1 MNAPDSPPTQSDPG
15 KWIRRMVVGL
25 PVGTVILGMA
35 SFWIY
40 FENKERKEQRTYRHA
55 LGLRRDV
62 NEADLR
68 RRLEVL
74 AEAARL
80 APDERR
86 QTLASYADSSLSPE
100 NMGYDVKN
108 LTWKDGGV
116 ERSSVIASLIGS
128 RRPSDRVLV
137 VAGYAGDA
145 KDDSALA
152 LLLSMAQALT
162 GTPKIKTLQF
172 AVIDASP
179 GVAVASW
186 NELGSQIRAT
196 KDRVTQLFVVGESL
210 RESAEKWAAKNEVG
224 VVVVHP
230 LSSGQPPD
238 LLKDAGA
245 LMPKINEAVDRL

>member
-1 MNAPDSPPTQSDPG
+1 MNAPDSPPIKSDPG

-62 NEADLR
+62 NEADLK

-108 LTWKDGGV
+108 LTWKDAGL

-137 VAGYAGDA
+137 VAGYGGDV
-145 KDDSALA
+145 KDDAALA

-179 GVAVASW
+179 GVADASW

-196 KDRVTQLFVVGESL
+196 RDRVTQLFVVGESL
-210 RESAEKWAAKNEVG
+210 RESAEKWSAKNEVG
-224 VVVVHP
+224 VVVVSAV
-230 LSSGQPPD
+230 SSSEPQEMV
-238 LLKDAGA
+238 KDAEG
-245 LMPKINEAVDRL
+245 LISQIQSAVDRL

>member
-1 MNAPDSPPTQSDPG
+1 MNAPDSPPIKSDPG

-62 NEADLR
+62 NEGDLK
-68 RRLEVL
+68 RRLDIL
-74 AEAARL
+74 NEAARL
-80 APDERR
+80 SPDDRR

-108 LTWKDGGV
+108 ITWKDGGM
-116 ERSSVIASLIGS
+116 ERSSVVASLIGS
-128 RRPSDRVLV
+128 RRPSDLVLV
-137 VAGYAGDA
+137 VAGYAGDT
-145 KDDSALA
+145 KDDGALA

-179 GVAVASW
+179 GVGDASW
-186 NELGSQIRAT
+186 TELGSQIRAS
-196 KDRVTQLFVVGESL
+196 KNRVTQLFVVGESM
-210 RESAEKWAAKNEVG
+210 RAAAEKWAAKNEVG

-230 LSSGQPPD
+230 LSSSQPAD
-238 LLKDAGA
+238 LMKDSAE
-245 LMPKINEAVDRL
+245 LMGKINEAAERL